1 MATLNVKG
9 GNVVDSPSGIG
20 AYFSVY
26 GSSTGGRGD
35 SQNTTPV
42 YPNSISSYFKVL
54 KCDDNWYLTPYTTNN
69 GLKNFRLIDLTRQSY
84 DLPFSDS
91 WQWLKDHNFINPDT
105 IDPTSYGY
113 SNFFFAYKLD
123 PIDVRYI
130 DNSTSQGKF
139 YIDTY
144 NPIIGP
150 DINTL
155 TCTSKTWYQNSI
167 SQTYF
172 QFTTSY
178 DLDVADSGGNGG
190 DTTIDATGL
199 APAILMI
206 PATLIILA
214 FFSVIYKMFMNR
226 KMRG

>member
-9 GNVVDSPSGIG
+9 GNITDASAG
-20 AYFSVY
+20 YFSVY

-42 YPNSISSYFKVL
+42 YPSSISAYFKVL
-54 KCDDNWYLTPYTTNN
+54 KCDDNWYLTPYTTNA
-69 GLKNFRLIDLTRQSY
+69 GLKNFRLVDLTRQSY
-84 DLPFSDS
+84 DLSFSDS
-91 WQWLKDHNFINPDT
+91 WQWLKDHHFLNPDT
-105 IDPTSYGY
+105 TDPTSYGY
-113 SNFFFAYKLD
+113 SNFFIAYNLT
-123 PIDVRYI
+123 PIDTRYI

-144 NPIIGP
+144 NPVIGP

-155 TCTSKTWYQNSI
+155 TCSSKTWYGNSI
-167 SQTYF
+167 SNNYF

-178 DLDVADSGGNGG
+178 DLEVVDSGGG